1 MRLALGI
8 TIATL
13 LGCGSPPVLA
23 QPYPAKPVRLIVGY
37 PTGGVNDIL
46 ARAIG
51 DPLAAALGQS
61 MVVDNRPGANSSIG
75 ADLVAKAAP
84 DGYSLFVTGTPF
96 TINASLY
103 QKLPYDTLRDF
114 APVTQLATGTFLL
127 VVHPALPVRSAK
139 ELIALAKRRPGE
151 LNFCSA
157 GQGAPPH
164 LMGELFKLQ
173 TGIAMSHVPYKG
185 ASPCVVDL
193 LGGHIQVTFE
203 AMAPLLPHVKAGKLR
218 NLAVMSDQRSSV
230 LPDIPTIE
238 ESTGIAGLS
247 AGTWYGIVAPA
258 ATPRPVVNR
267 LNAALVQVMNDPRM
281 RKRLVDQGLD
291 PVTGTPEDLAALL
304 KSEVAKWA
312 RVIKAAQVTVQ

>member
-1 MRLALGI
+1 MRPAVGI
-8 TIATL
+8 AFATL
-13 LGCGSPPVLA
+13 LACASPPLLA
-23 QPYPAKPVRLIVGY
+23 QTYPAKPVRLIVGY

-61 MVVDNRPGANSSIG
+61 MIVDNRPGANSSIG

-84 DGYSLFVTGTPF
+84 DGHTLFVTGTPF

-114 APVTQLATGTFLL
+114 APITQLATGTFLL
-127 VVHPALPVRSAK
+127 VVHPALPVKSAK

-185 ASPCVVDL
+185 AAPCVVDL

-247 AGTWYGIVAPA
+247 AGTWYGVVAPA

-281 RKRLVDQGLD
+281 RRRLVDQGLD
-291 PVTGTPEDLAALL
+291 PVTGSPEDLAALL
-304 KSEVAKWA
+304 KAEVAKWA

>member
-1 MRLALGI
+1 MRLVYVVASAL
-8 TIATL
+8 L
-13 LGCGSPPVLA
+13 LACGMSPAMA
-23 QPYPAKPVRLIVGY
+23 QNYPAKPVRLIVGY

-51 DPLAAALGQS
+51 DPLAAALGQT
-61 MVVDNRPGANSSIG
+61 MIVDNRPGANSSIG

-84 DGYSLFVTGTPF
+84 DGYTLFVTGTPF

-127 VVHPALPVRSAK
+127 VVHPSLPARSVK

-185 ASPCVVDL
+185 AAPCVVDL

-218 NLAVMSDQRSSV
+218 NLAVMSDRRSSV
-230 LPDIPTIE
+230 LPDVPTIE

-247 AGTWYGIVAPA
+247 AATWYGIVAPA

-267 LNAALVQVMNDPRM
+267 LNAALVQVMGDAKMRQRM
-281 RKRLVDQGLD
+281 AEQGLD
-291 PVTGTPEDLAALL
+291 PVTGTPEELASLL
-304 KSEVAKWA
+304 KAEVAKWA

>member
-1 MRLALGI
+1 VRLVYVVASAL
-8 TIATL
+8 L
-13 LGCGSPPVLA
+13 LACGMSPAMA
-23 QPYPAKPVRLIVGY
+23 QNYPAKPVRLIVGY

-51 DPLAAALGQS
+51 DPLAAALGQT
-61 MVVDNRPGANSSIG
+61 MIVDNRPGANSSIG

-84 DGYSLFVTGTPF
+84 DGYTLFVTGTPF

-127 VVHPALPVRSAK
+127 VVHPSLPARSVK

-185 ASPCVVDL
+185 AAPCVVDL

-218 NLAVMSDQRSSV
+218 NLAVMSDRRSSV
-230 LPDIPTIE
+230 LPDVPTIE

-247 AGTWYGIVAPA
+247 AATWYGIVAPA

-267 LNAALVQVMNDPRM
+267 LNAALVQVMGDAKMRQRM
-281 RKRLVDQGLD
+281 AEQGLD
-291 PVTGTPEDLAALL
+291 PVTGTPEELASLL
-304 KSEVAKWA
+304 KAEVAKWA